1 MARASH
7 GLYRPQE
14 SLPAGALPFPVP
26 FPRLA
31 RMRRT
36 QTMFKCVR
44 LASLRGFTA
53 PTIYSD
59 PPQGGGRDQQGTHMT
74 FEVTP
79 KLLSCR
85 NPWWQVWGEERF
97 DCRPCSR
104 L

>member
-1 MARASH
+1 MARTSH

-14 SLPAGALPFPVP
+14 SLPAGAVPSLVP

-53 PTIYSD
+53 PTMLRSAT
-59 PPQGGGRDQQGTHMT
+59 GRREGSAGHTHD
-74 FEVTP
+74 F
-79 KLLSCR
+79 
-85 NPWWQVWGEERF
+85 
-97 DCRPCSR
+97 
-104 L
+104 

>member
-7 GLYRPQE
+7 GLYKAQE

-53 PTIYSD
+53 PTMLRSTT
-59 PPQGGGRDQQGTHMT
+59 GRREGSAGHTHD
-74 FEVTP
+74 F
-79 KLLSCR
+79 
-85 NPWWQVWGEERF
+85 
-97 DCRPCSR
+97 
-104 L
+104 